1 MSNTMVLAAGT
12 IDLASSWEQVWG
24 AVKGAIGSKLTT
36 LLSAVGVI
44 LVVGALFKWL
54 FERRRGGGGAFSG
67 QASSGLLWTLAAGA
81 TLAAPGVLIPIFLT
95 ILDAIANAVIG
106 LWDTSN

>member
-1 MSNTMVLAAGT
+1 MSNVMILAAGT
-12 IDLASSWEQVWG
+12 INLSGSWGQVWG
-24 AVKGAIGSKLTT
+24 AVQAAIGTKLTT

-44 LVVGALFKWL
+44 LVVGAVFKWL

-106 LWDTSN
+106 LWTSS